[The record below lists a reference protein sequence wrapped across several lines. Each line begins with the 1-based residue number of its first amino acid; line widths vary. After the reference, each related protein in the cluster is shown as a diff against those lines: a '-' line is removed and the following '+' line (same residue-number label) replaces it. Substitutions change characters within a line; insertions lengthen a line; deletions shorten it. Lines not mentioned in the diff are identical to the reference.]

1 MPGDA
6 DKPTAQA
13 PTGADN
19 LITPDRYQ
27 PPSGGRSRT
36 SLRLRLGAVV
46 TGLAL
51 LFSAAVAWFLLT
63 GKAVT
68 IDTQPAAADTDISG
82 GLSLHLADYTLLRP
96 GDYRL
101 RITAPGYHPLEQT
114 LSVSDKQNQRYSFSL
129 NRLPGHL
136 KISSTPAATVVV
148 DGRPRGQTPVT
159 VDGLE
164 HGRHTVRL
172 ETDRYLPGEQEV
184 EIEGLDHTQTL
195 AVQLQPAWAD
205 VTLQST
211 PAGAMIFV
219 DDAEAG
225 TTPTTIQVLQG
236 ERRLRVKLHGYKA
249 WQQTLEIHAGKALA
263 LPEISL
269 QPADALVH
277 LITSPAGA
285 GVTVDDEYRGQTPL
299 EAALTPQH
307 GAVIRLF
314 KPGYRRATR
323 RLTLAAGEEQTLRVK
338 LQPEL
343 ADIHVTAQPAD
354 AELLVDGQPRG
365 KADQLLQLNTRP
377 HHIEIRKQGYVTFK
391 TDLIPRAGIAQQLRV
406 ALKTLREA
414 KLEAARPL
422 IKTAG
427 GQTLKLFRPSRFTM
441 GASRREPGRRAN
453 ETLHQVNLTRLFYL
467 SLREVSNAEF
477 RRFDPTHDSG
487 QEQQHSLNGNS
498 QPVVNIT
505 WQQAAQYCNWLSK
518 QDSLKPFYLEQ
529 DGKITGVN
537 RAADGY
543 RLPIEAEWA
552 WAARVQPDGSL
563 LKYPWGDNLPPP
575 PKSGNYADESAANI
589 IGLIIRGYN
598 DGYIV
603 SAPVGSFP
611 ADSKGLYDMGG
622 NVAEWVNDYYDIMIS
637 AADRVVTDP
646 LGPASGEHHV
656 IRGSSWANGGITELR
671 FSFRD
676 YGSGARNDVG
686 FRIARFVE

>member
-6 DKPTAQA
+6 DKPAAQTPA
-13 PTGADN
+13 GADD

-27 PPSGGRSRT
+27 PPAGGRGDVSPK
-36 SLRLRLGAVV
+36 LRLGAVV

-51 LFSAAVAWFLLT
+51 LLSAAIAWFLLT

-68 IDTQPAAADTDISG
+68 IDTQPAGAAMDISG
-82 GLSLHLADYTLLRP
+82 GLSLRLADYILLRP

-101 RITAPGYHPLEQT
+101 HITAPGYHPLDQT
-114 LSVSDKQNQRYSFSL
+114 LSVSDKQNQRYSFAL

-136 KISSTPAATVVV
+136 KVSSTPAATVVV
-148 DGRPRGQTPVT
+148 DGQARGRTPVT

-164 HGRHTVRL
+164 HGRHKVRL
-172 ETDRYLPGEQEV
+172 EEDRYLPRDQEV
-184 EIEGLDHTQTL
+184 EIEGLDHTQAL
-195 AVQLQPAWAD
+195 SVKLEPAWAD
-205 VTLQST
+205 VTLRST
-211 PAGAMIFV
+211 PAGATIFV

-225 TTPTTIQVLQG
+225 TTPTTVQVLQG

-249 WQQTLEIHAGKALA
+249 WQQTLEIHAGTALE
-263 LPEISL
+263 LPEITL
-269 QPADALVH
+269 QPADALVQV
-277 LITSPAGA
+277 ITRPAGA
-285 GVTVDDEYRGQTPL
+285 GVTVDNDYRGQTPL
-299 EAALTPQH
+299 ETALAPQH
-307 GAVIRLF
+307 DAVIRLF

-323 RLTLAAGEEQTLRVK
+323 RLKLAAGEDKTLRVE
-338 LQPEL
+338 LQPEM
-343 ADIHVTAQPAD
+343 ASVHITARPED
-354 AELLVDGQPRG
+354 AELLVDGRSRG
-365 KADQLLQLNTRP
+365 KADQVLQLNTRP
-377 HHIEIRKQGYVTFK
+377 HHIEIRKDGYVTYK
-391 TDLIPRAGIAQQLRV
+391 IDLTPRAGIDQQLRV

-414 KLEAARPL
+414 KLEAAKPL

-427 GQTLKLFRPSRFTM
+427 GQTMKLFRPSRFTM

-453 ETLHQVNLTRLFYL
+453 ETLHKVNLTRLFYL
-467 SLREVSNAEF
+467 SLREVSNTEY
-477 RRFDPTHDSG
+477 RRFDPAHDSG
-487 QEQQHSLNGNS
+487 QEQQHGLNGAS

-518 QDSLKPFYLEQ
+518 QDHLKPFYLEQ
-529 DGKITGVN
+529 DGKITGFN
-537 RAADGY
+537 PSADGY
-543 RLPIEAEWA
+543 RLPTEAEWA
-552 WAARVQPDGSL
+552 WAARVRPDGSL
-563 LKYPWGDNLPPP
+563 LKFPWGDKLPPP

-611 ADSKGLYDMGG
+611 PDGKGLYDMGG

-637 AADRVVTDP
+637 AADRVETDP
-646 LGPASGEHHV
+646 LGPDSGEHHV
-656 IRGSSWANGGITELR
+656 IRGSSWANGGVTELR

-676 YGSGARNDVG
+676 YGSEARNDVG